1 MKSLF
6 TILFS
11 VFILGLSA
19 QNMLV
24 LEKPGTVKNY
34 IFYAGNN
41 ISLKTK
47 DGLKINGPI
56 NIIRD
61 SNMVVDFKHELRLDD
76 IAIVYKS
83 RHLMGLFG
91 TAFMAGSLLYIGLDI
106 VNGANYSQKLSENQ
120 SLLTAF
126 GVFGVGTGLLLFSK
140 KKMTIDDKKWRLK
153 ILKKL

>member
-11 VFILGLSA
+11 IFILAVSA

-24 LEKPGTVKNY
+24 LERPGTVKNY
-34 IFYAGNN
+34 IFYAGSH

-47 DGLKINGPI
+47 DGLKISGPI

-61 SNMVVDFKHELRLDD
+61 SNMVVNFKHELRLED
-76 IAIVYKS
+76 ITIVYKS
-83 RHLMGLFG
+83 RHLMKVFG

-106 VNGANYSQKLSENQ
+106 ANGGSHGQKLSENQ

-126 GVFGVGTGLLLFSK
+126 GVFGTGALMWVFSK
-140 KKMTIDDKKWRLK
+140 KKMTIDNEKWRLK